1 MVTSLLKCQKA
12 TSKNIFDSDKS
23 ASELSTRYI
32 LYIYIY
38 VFLRLFYT
46 LQVVRC
52 PSILTYH
59 DIQDDKLFI
68 AILLIESYLFKRIE
82 NLKTFENIFQKI
94 ERIVTKYE

>member
-1 MVTSLLKCQKA
+1 MS
-12 TSKNIFDSDKS
+12 
-23 ASELSTRYI
+23 
-32 LYIYIY
+32 
-38 VFLRLFYT
+38 YT
-46 LQVVRC
+46 LQVVC

-94 ERIVTKYE
+94 ERIVTKYERYAFTNGTSSKIRAIEEEFEKKKK

>member
-38 VFLRLFYT
+38 VSKIFLRFSYT
-46 LQVVRC
+46 LQVVC

-68 AILLIESYLFKRIE
+68 VILLIESYLFKRIE
-82 NLKTFENIFQKI
+82 NLKTFENIFLK
-94 ERIVTKYE
+94 K

>member
-23 ASELSTRYI
+23 PSELSTRYI

-38 VFLRLFYT
+38 VSKIFLRLSYT
-46 LQVVRC
+46 LQLVYC

-68 AILLIESYLFKRIE
+68 VILLIESYLFKRIE
-82 NLKTFENIFQKI
+82 NLKTFENIFLK
-94 ERIVTKYE
+94 K